1 MSYGKSSSEP
11 VCVSMQ
17 GHLLHCLSSII
28 VVSLDIYDQINPV
41 PKRRN
46 KRI

>member
-11 VCVSMQ
+11 VFVCMKC
-17 GHLLHCLSSII
+17 HRLHCLSSII
-28 VVSLDIYDQINPV
+28 FVSLDIYDQINPV